1 MIEQSIDNDIVT
13 LTLSHGKANAAD
25 LELLTALSDSLAE
38 LGEARAVIL
47 TGRSS
52 MFSAGVD
59 LARLLK
65 GGADYAAE
73 FVPLL
78 DRVVREMFAFPAP
91 LVTAINGHAIAG
103 GCMFGLAGDHRIM
116 ARGKGRIGAPELLV
130 SVPFP
135 IAPLE
140 LLRYAIPPQHLH
152 SLIYGGSTLLADDA
166 TDKGVIDEAC
176 DADQLMERAMVVAT
190 RLGALDSRN
199 FRLTKTMLRD
209 PGLQRMLN
217 AGERLNPAVYQ
228 RWAEAQTLDGIQRYM
243 DKLAGG

>member
-1 MIEQSIDNDIVT
+1 MIEQRIDNDIVT

-25 LELLTALSDSLAE
+25 LELLTALSDTLAE

-47 TGRSS
+47 TGRGS

-152 SLIYGGSTLLADDA
+152 TLIYGGRTLLADEA
-166 TDKGVIDEAC
+166 TDTGVVDEAC
-176 DADQLMERAMVVAT
+176 DADQLMERAMSVAT

-209 PGLQRMLN
+209 PSLQRMLK

>member
-47 TGRSS
+47 TGRGS

-116 ARGKGRIGAPELLV
+116 SRGKGRIGAPELLV

-166 TDKGVIDEAC
+166 ADKGVIDEAC
-176 DADQLMERAMVVAT
+176 DADQLMERAMAVAT

>member
-25 LELLTALSDSLAE
+25 LELLTALSTTLAE

-47 TGRSS
+47 TGSGS

-78 DRVVREMFAFPAP
+78 DRVVREMFAFEAP
-91 LVTAINGHAIAG
+91 LITAINGHAIAG

-140 LLRYAIPPQHLH
+140 LLRYAIPQQHVENM
-152 SLIYGGSTLLADDA
+152 IYSGATLLADEA
-166 TDKGVIDEAC
+166 AEKGVVDEAC
-176 DADQLMERAMVVAT
+176 DADQLMERAIKAAT

-199 FRLTKTMLRD
+199 FRLTKAMLRD
-209 PGLQRMLN
+209 ESLQRMHSG
-217 AGERLNPAVYQ
+217 AERLNPAVFQ

-243 DKLAGG
+243 DKLAGR